1 MPIESKYGW
10 QIQRERWAE
19 KSEFKFGYNPSIG
32 TDEETIWYHGG
43 IYVYPSVAINMKV
56 SSIDDTDI
64 STVKIFGLDANYDQI
79 EETITITGQTAVT
92 TANAFLRIYRA
103 RVILNSSAGDIYIGT
118 GTVTS
123 GVPATVYGRISMLDQ
138 QTLMSFWTVPRNH
151 TAYIYQ
157 LQVNSG
163 TSLANKFVTVR
174 MIVRDF
180 GEVFTTRFIGSIQ
193 NSNLTTD
200 FGVPLKIPE
209 KSDIEIRAISSSSTN
224 DCSADFS
231 IIYINEDEV
240 D

>member
-10 QIQRERWAE
+10 QIQREKWAE
-19 KSEFKFGYNPSIG
+19 KAEFKFGYNPSIG
-32 TDEETIWYHGG
+32 TDEETIWSHGG
-43 IYVYPSVAINMKV
+43 IYVYPSIAINMKV

-64 STVKIFGLDANYDQI
+64 STVKIFGLNANYDQI

-92 TANAFLRIYRA
+92 TTNAFLRIYR
-103 RVILNSSAGDIYIGT
+103 
-118 GTVTS
+118 GTVTT
-123 GVPATVYGRISMLDQ
+123 GVPATVYGRISVSDQ
-138 QTLMSFWTVPRNH
+138 QTLMSLWTVPRNH